1 MKKSS
6 PHTVHCL
13 MSNWK
18 KKKKKKNKK
27 KQKKKQ
33 KQRWRAEAKSRW
45 VLISSRIKM
54 ERKCMCVSCFAFC
67 F

>member
-18 KKKKKKNKK
+18 KKKKKKKK
-27 KQKKKQ
+27 KDKKDGEQ
-33 KQRWRAEAKSRW
+33 KQRADG
-45 VLISSRIKM
+45 
-54 ERKCMCVSCFAFC
+54 F
-67 F
+67 

>member
-18 KKKKKKNKK
+18 KKKKNKKNKNK
-27 KQKKKQ
+27 DGEQ
-33 KQRWRAEAKSRW
+33 KQRADG
-45 VLISSRIKM
+45 
-54 ERKCMCVSCFAFC
+54 F
-67 F
+67 